1 MWGSE
6 ALACGW
12 LERSME
18 ERTSTT
24 GLVAWCNHEVCRRD
38 LSQGMRCIQTC
49 ATTQSEQ
56 TLMVPI
62 EAPPFSGLRVNY
74 NIFSCVHHFP
84 NCDKYR
90 PQRRVDCLAQSDLLD
105 LPLLT
110 DIPRYDRPREPET

>member
-12 LERSME
+12 RERSMK
-18 ERTSTT
+18 ERTITT
-24 GLVAWCNHEVCRRD
+24 GLVAWCNHEGWRRD
-38 LSQGMRCIQTC
+38 LSQGMRCTQTC

-74 NIFSCVHHFP
+74 TILKGHDNE
-84 NCDKYR
+84 DK
-90 PQRRVDCLAQSDLLD
+90 
-105 LPLLT
+105 
-110 DIPRYDRPREPET
+110 DRKKRSW

>member
-18 ERTSTT
+18 EEERNIPT
-24 GLVAWCNHEVCRRD
+24 GLVACCNHEVCRRD
-38 LSQGMRCIQTC
+38 LSQGMRGTQTC

-62 EAPPFSGLRVNY
+62 EAPPLSGLRVKY
-74 NIFSCVHHFP
+74 NILKGYDDE
-84 NCDKYR
+84 DK
-90 PQRRVDCLAQSDLLD
+90 
-105 LPLLT
+105 
-110 DIPRYDRPREPET
+110 DRKKRGHLNM